1 MAAASQWLPISQV
14 FKASPGANVT
24 VKGWVRTRRD
34 SKADGGLSFIALHDG
49 TCFDTVQIVA
59 KGNLPNYAEEVAKLV
74 TGASIECDGTIV
86 TNPKGGNEIAAA
98 AIRVVGWVED
108 PDKYPIQPKPHSFEY
123 LREVAHLRVRTNTFG
138 AVARVR
144 HCLSMAIHRFFHER
158 GFYWVHTPIIT
169 GSDCEGAGQMFRV
182 STLDFVN
189 MPRTSPT
196 RERGSSEPAK
206 SQGDK
211 LAIAAPVAAPP
222 TSPSPPRGD
231 HRTPADHA
239 TAGALGHAM
248 GHGTAKSTPQEAG
261 IDFAQDFF
269 GKEAH
274 LTVSGQLNVETY
286 CCALSNVYTFG
297 PTFRAENSNTSRHLA
312 EFWMIEPEMAFC
324 DLQRDSEV
332 AEDLLKYVIKAVL
345 TERADDMKFF
355 DDRIEKGIVDR
366 LKHVMETPFRRLN
379 YTEAIE
385 ILEAAIKSGKKFEY
399 PVKWGTDL
407 QSEHERFLT
416 EEHFKQPVILMNYP
430 KGIKAF
436 YMRLSDDKKTVAAM
450 DVLVPKIGE
459 IIGGSQ
465 REERLEVLDARL
477 DEMKLNKDDYWWYRD
492 LRRYGTVPHAGF
504 GLGFERLILFVTG
517 MQNIRDVIPF
527 PRAPGQAEF

>member
-1 MAAASQWLPISQV
+1 MSAAPQWLPVS
-14 FKASPGANVT
+14 KALKAPPGAAVT

-49 TCFDTVQIVA
+49 TCFDTIQVVA
-59 KGNLPNYAEEVAKLV
+59 KGTLPNYAEEVAKLV
-74 TGASIECDGTIV
+74 TGASVECDGTIV

-98 AIRVVGWVED
+98 AVRVLGWVED

-189 MPRTSPT
+189 MPRQGGRPVLA
-196 RERGSSEPAK
+196 GSAPVK
-206 SQGDK
+206 DQGDK
-211 LAIAAPVAAPP
+211 LAVAASAPA
-222 TSPSPPRGD
+222 RGGD
-231 HRTPADHA
+231 HRTAAEHA

-248 GHGTAKSTPQEAG
+248 GHGAAKSTPQESAV
-261 IDFAQDFF
+261 DFSQDFF

-324 DLQRDSEV
+324 DLQRNSEI

-355 DDRIEKGIVDR
+355 DDRIEKGIIER
-366 LKHVMETPFRRLN
+366 LRHVMDTPFRRLN
-379 YTEAIE
+379 YTDAITILEEAI
-385 ILEAAIKSGKKFEY
+385 KGGKKFEF

-436 YMRLSDDKKTVAAM
+436 YMRLSDDEKTVAAM

-465 REERLEVLDARL
+465 REERLEVLDRRL
-477 DEMKLNKDDYWWYRD
+477 DEMKLNKQDYWWYRD

-527 PRAPGQAEF
+527 PRAPKQAEF